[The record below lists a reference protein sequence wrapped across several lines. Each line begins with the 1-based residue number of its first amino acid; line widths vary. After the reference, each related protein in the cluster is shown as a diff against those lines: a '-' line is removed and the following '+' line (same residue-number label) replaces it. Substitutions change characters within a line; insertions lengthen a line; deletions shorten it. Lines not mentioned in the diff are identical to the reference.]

1 MNILICINNRI
12 VAEGLQRII
21 HDHVAGAAVDKC
33 FSGRD
38 DTWPDIVLFDSRERI
53 DLLKKQYTTAR
64 FLCIDVGLKDT
75 DLAWLLYCQGIHG
88 IISPELE
95 VSMFCKALRAVH
107 GGQLWVEQTH
117 LKAVFGE
124 KNTSPDR
131 EGLRS
136 LSEQDRKIVRLVA
149 AGRKNREIADLLCL
163 SEPTIKAHLS
173 RIYKILQVSNRSAL
187 VALAA
192 ESGWTGEQEA

>member
-1 MNILICINNRI
+1 MNILICINNR
-12 VAEGLQRII
+12 VLAEGLQRII
-21 HDHVAGAAVDKC
+21 FDHVTGAMVDKC

-38 DTWPDIVLFDSRERI
+38 GTWPDLVLFDSRERI
-53 DLLKKQYTTAR
+53 DLLKKHYTRAR

-88 IISPELE
+88 IISPELD
-95 VSMFCKALRAVH
+95 VSMFGKALRAVYE
-107 GGQLWVEQTH
+107 GQIWVEQIH

-124 KNTSPDR
+124 GTTFPSR
-131 EGLRS
+131 GRLRG

-149 AGRKNREIADLLCL
+149 GGRKNREIADLLCL

-173 RIYKILQVSNRSAL
+173 RLYKILKVNNRSGL

-192 ESGWTGEQEA
+192 ESGWTGGQES